1 MAKINTK
8 NRGITL
14 IELILYMSIFSII
27 FLTIMSSVFYL
38 QKIIQTN
45 NQNYYIKNQI
55 YDNINILQ
63 QYLYKSQV
71 SITSHTLTL
80 LDKNNTLI
88 LNQTLQHGQLK
99 NRYGNKTITIM
110 EQVIFKAFNLEML
123 DNNRVLKI
131 EFSWL
136 DSRGKTQSLVEYLI
150 VINQNL

>member
-1 MAKINTK
+1 
-8 NRGITL
+8 
-14 IELILYMSIFSII
+14 
-27 FLTIMSSVFYL
+27 MSSVFYL